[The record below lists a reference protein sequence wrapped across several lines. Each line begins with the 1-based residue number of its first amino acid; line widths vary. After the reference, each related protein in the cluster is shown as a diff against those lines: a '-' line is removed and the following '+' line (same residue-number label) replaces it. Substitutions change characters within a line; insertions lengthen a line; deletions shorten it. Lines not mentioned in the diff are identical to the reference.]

1 MSVIRSISANRIFFC
16 AVFVCL
22 LALFLGGVTTK
33 KMSSH
38 AFSALAF
45 LGLFTL
51 AFRQHTELAVKMP
64 NVLKRWGGICC
75 LLWFF
80 ALLSWG
86 GNGFHDQQ
94 IRALGSPYGKLL
106 LFPLVAL
113 TLSFLLNVTWLKL
126 MGICFSLTLLGAVI
140 AGGLAADSRWGWF
153 GLVPV
158 TFRADFAVNPIYYG
172 DISLCLGFI
181 NGLFSIYFLSK
192 GKLSLAIFAGIGLL
206 MGCTASAISLSR
218 GGWLAFP
225 VFLSIITF
233 YLVYLK
239 FFKFLLFSLAFML
252 IGLSSV
258 IFTDNPLKD
267 RVVKGYQE
275 VQQFDVKSSRTSV
288 GYRLRMWGYAVDSF
302 QGKPLLGGGPMSY
315 RFEDYDANGAVI
327 MHFDHA
333 HNGYLQTL
341 TTMGISGLLIYL
353 AVFLYPLIY
362 FIRRFVS
369 RRAIHSSLI
378 GITVISSFMVFD
390 LTDVIF
396 YRSVGLIFFLVIVSL
411 CMLMA
416 EKESQ
421 EKYLQ

>member
-1 MSVIRSISANRIFFC
+1 MSAIRTIPVNRVFFC
-16 AVFVCL
+16 MICVCL

-33 KMSSH
+33 KMSSQ
-38 AFSALAF
+38 AFSALAL
-45 LGLFTL
+45 LGLLSL
-51 AFRQHTELAVKMP
+51 AFRWRADLAVKTP
-64 NVLKRWGGICC
+64 SVLKKWGAVCC
-75 LLWFF
+75 LLWLF
-80 ALLSWG
+80 ALLAWAV
-86 GNGFHDQQ
+86 NGFHEQQ
-94 IRALGSPYGKLL
+94 VKALSSPYGKLL
-106 LFPLVAL
+106 LFPLVVLAL
-113 TLSFLLNVTWLKL
+113 SYFSDLSWLKQVK
-126 MGICFSLTLLGAVI
+126 IFFSLVFLGAI
-140 AGGLAADSRWGWF
+140 ITGFLATDSRWGWV

-158 TFRADFAVNPIYYG
+158 TSRAGFAVNPIYYG
-172 DISLCLGFI
+172 DVSLCLGFI

-192 GKLSLAIFAGIGLL
+192 GKFSLAILAGIGLL

-218 GGWLAFP
+218 GGWLALP

-239 FFKFLLFSLAFML
+239 FFKFLLFSLALML

-267 RVVKGYQE
+267 RVVTGYQE
-275 VQQFDVKSSRTSV
+275 VQQFDVKDSRTSV
-288 GYRLRMWGYAVDSF
+288 GYRLRMWSYAIDSF

-327 MHFDHA
+327 THFDHA

-378 GITVISSFMVFD
+378 GIAVISSFMVFD

-411 CMLMA
+411 CMLMT

-421 EKYLQ
+421 EKYL